1 MFRRVWRPRRT
12 GIYIGASFFTIPGVC
27 SMLDHVLDLFRG
39 ADPTSDWRQRVT
51 LPLVLDL
58 RTGAVNGIRPNAPY
72 KELAVLGRPA
82 NPRPV
87 ARKSFV
93 YPEMGIVYLV
103 SGERVMGVDVVFQ
116 ARDVFG
122 ELDVA
127 ASYEGFAPARLR
139 MVDADGS
146 ETYVTTDST
155 PDQVR
160 ARFGQAAEI
169 DQDAEWLGL
178 LYERGAWE
186 LEFEFD
192 ARRVLS
198 RVTITYKE
206 DRSGGTGDP
215 AG

>member
-1 MFRRVWRPRRT
+1 MVDR
-12 GIYIGASFFTIPGVC
+12 
-27 SMLDHVLDLFRG
+27 VLDLFRG
-39 ADPTSDWRQRVT
+39 TDPTSDWRQRVT
-51 LPLVLDL
+51 LPLTLDL

-72 KELAVLGRPA
+72 TELAVLGRPA

-87 ARKSFV
+87 GRKSFV

-103 SGERVMGVDVVFQ
+103 SGEHVMGVDVVFQ

-127 ASYEGFAPARLR
+127 AEYEGFVPARLR

-146 ETYVTTDST
+146 ETHVTTDTT

-160 ARFGQAAEI
+160 ARFGQAAEV
-169 DQDAEWLGL
+169 DDDAEWLGL
-178 LYERGAWE
+178 LYARGGWE

-192 ARRVLS
+192 ARRALS

-206 DRSGGTGDP
+206 GWAAGTGDS
-215 AG
+215 AD

>member
-1 MFRRVWRPRRT
+1 MFDR
-12 GIYIGASFFTIPGVC
+12 
-27 SMLDHVLDLFRG
+27 VLDLFRG

-72 KELAVLGRPA
+72 TELAVLGRPA

-87 ARKSFV
+87 ARKCFV
-93 YPEMGIVYLV
+93 YPEMGLVYALTD
-103 SGERVMGVDVVFQ
+103 ERVTGADAVFQ

-127 ASYEGFAPARLR
+127 AEYEGFAPARLR

-146 ETYVTTDST
+146 EAHVTTDTT

-160 ARFGQAAEI
+160 ARFGPAGEAEGP
-169 DQDAEWLGL
+169 EWLGL
-178 LYERGAWE
+178 AYDRGGWE

-198 RVTITYKE
+198 RVTVTYFQAE
-206 DRSGGTGDP
+206 AGGTGGP
-215 AG
+215 AD